1 MELKYTDSEL
11 TDAKISDRIRQFEN
25 EKEEQLIQLIV
36 EILVMSTLKDYHEES
51 DQIFEVQ

>member
-11 TDAKISDRIRQFEN
+11 TDAKISDRIRQFEK